1 MAWVFKDKSPG
12 NTGNEL
18 SSSVPA
24 AVSASD
30 FLESSRRVDA
40 PAEHE
45 DLYERSLQGNIKHIH
60 ASVGG
65 QNVGTTGNPTFANI
79 TVTNQLNAGSIIV
92 DATGQPNYSS
102 SIGNGLSVFGDTIDD
117 VHSVTGSFNV
127 SGSLE
132 VQTLMDLSGSSHYSM
147 SAEYFEGKG
156 TSLANAKIDNA
167 DHVPVDVFEDT
178 TSALQ
183 LPTGSRPTQPPG
195 QRGIMVG
202 GDQGPSNVSDQIQFV
217 TISTPS
223 NATDFGNLSAE
234 KKDQGAA
241 SNGVN
246 DRGITFGGLA
256 ITDVIEF
263 NTIST
268 PSDAIDF
275 GNMFEFLHGV
285 GGTSNGPNERALLIG
300 GNGQGQ
306 KNTIEFVTISTTG
319 NANDF
324 GDTVDPR
331 HLVGATSNGVNDRAV
346 YVGNSPVSTDIEFVT
361 ISTTGNAAKF
371 GDTTANFDGPRGSS
385 NDLNDRAVFN
395 NAATI
400 EFLAISHE
408 GNTLDFGDR
417 TVAAKLP
424 SGFSNGT
431 DERGMFAGGTVAPL
445 NDTIDYVTISTPGN
459 AIDFG
464 NMLSATAAG
473 YGYSNSPTQNWPYE
487 NSLDS
492 ITLFTSGSA
501 SSYSSITGSY
511 LHISASTHGQSGG
524 VYSGSSATLLE
535 TIESGSLTVSSN
547 TPPGN
552 TSVHFMGSG
561 TNNTSIETVRIN
573 TPGDATDFGGVQL
586 HRGYQNAGLSNGIL
600 QRGIFVGGM
609 YNDDVLNKQIQ
620 YITISTPGN
629 ANSFGEAGGPVNQ
642 AGGLSNGP
650 GQRGVYTRTLN
661 PGQSNGLEYL
671 TISTLGNGFD
681 FGDQTMERTLVSG
694 LSNGVHDRGVF
705 AGDKPFVSGQMDFIT
720 ISTPSN
726 ASIFGN
732 LRLQMNKPAAFSNDT
747 NGRGILASGGGLN
760 SGIINTIEHIAI
772 STLGDTAEF
781 GHLQTGA
788 NDGATGASNGRG
800 ERGIAFDMRT
810 SNPVGHL
817 PLIETITIDRPSDAV
832 TFGNCVD
839 TTPNVSSATSD
850 GATFYPQAAYPS
862 MRFSVDLAHMKAN
875 ASGSANFQSGGLF
888 TIPIITSA
896 STAQSGSNSFVR
908 GAEGAT
914 GRTGIFEAW
923 TGLVPQKVN
932 VPSGSSPQ
940 FLSFQARSGS
950 SAQNASM
957 SIASTFNVSASFTSG
972 SAVSA
977 STVAATQVFGTNT
990 IYTGEW
996 KTITSG
1002 SIVPGQRA
1010 VVGNGGSISID
1021 YATISTLGNAIDFG
1035 DGVASLDY
1043 SRGLSNGVRDR
1054 GLIAGGKI
1062 TGGADRTTIDFI
1074 TINTPANAIAGYGDI
1089 QHGDG
1094 SKGGSLSNGPDDR
1107 GLLFSNETATG
1118 KIEFLSLVSPGD
1130 ATDFGNMVHGVRD
1143 EFQHMSNG
1151 VGNRGAYT
1159 GGGPAAQT
1167 GIEFVTI
1174 SSIGDATTFGDT
1186 TVARADQ
1193 HDGGGSNDQNNRGIF
1208 AGGSDNVTIDFITLT
1223 SIGNAIDFGDLAMDG
1238 DDSYNWMATNGVGE
1252 RALVGADDVNEI
1264 AFITINTAG
1273 NSTNFGDLNSTN
1285 DDGKF
1290 ALSNGATHPAEP
1302 GSTLSVERTFTS
1314 SSIAFGSG
1322 STIFNASSSL
1332 DINGFTGQLSQ
1343 SNFATGSSIALTSRI
1358 MNTTGSGQVSASI
1371 SAGALI
1377 DFSPKTLPG
1386 ERGLLVSSDSPG
1398 NDTIGFITISTL
1410 GNAALFGEVSVAAVL
1425 KPGGSNGTGG
1435 RFVKGIGGASGD
1447 GNLSNEFFTIST
1459 CGNAVHFGYATHDR
1473 QYNSAATNGTDQ
1485 RLVVCATRNNENV
1498 EFLTIS
1504 TLGNSLLS
1512 GFDTSIFTPSKST
1525 NGVDQ
1530 GGATSNGRN
1539 GRAVWT
1545 SQLNGGTDAVH
1556 TMFYMSILSGGDS
1569 KTFGTLT
1576 GAPNFSGALSNDV
1589 DDRAVFHHQNSNI
1602 MDYITI
1608 STPMNAVDFG
1618 DNTGN
1623 GGSCVGVSNGINQRG
1638 IVYQHDTLI
1647 INYITV
1653 STPSNA
1659 VEFGE
1664 QLAAVGVS
1672 DQFGGQGGTDSAL

>member
-156 TSLANAKIDNA
+156 TSLTNAKIDNA

-400 EFLAISHE
+400 EFLGISHE

-511 LHISASTHGQSGG
+511 LHISASTQGQSGG

-547 TPPGN
+547 TPHGN

-661 PGQSNGLEYL
+661 PGQCNGLEYI

-923 TGLVPQKVN
+923 TGLVPQRVN

-940 FLSFQARSGS
+940 FLSFR
-950 SAQNASM
+950 
-957 SIASTFNVSASFTSG
+957 
-972 SAVSA
+972 
-977 STVAATQVFGTNT
+977 
-990 IYTGEW
+990 
-996 KTITSG
+996 
-1002 SIVPGQRA
+1002 
-1010 VVGNGGSISID
+1010 
-1021 YATISTLGNAIDFG
+1021 L
-1035 DGVASLDY
+1035 
-1043 SRGLSNGVRDR
+1043 
-1054 GLIAGGKI
+1054 
-1062 TGGADRTTIDFI
+1062 
-1074 TINTPANAIAGYGDI
+1074 
-1089 QHGDG
+1089 
-1094 SKGGSLSNGPDDR
+1094 
-1107 GLLFSNETATG
+1107 
-1118 KIEFLSLVSPGD
+1118 
-1130 ATDFGNMVHGVRD
+1130 
-1143 EFQHMSNG
+1143 
-1151 VGNRGAYT
+1151 
-1159 GGGPAAQT
+1159 
-1167 GIEFVTI
+1167 
-1174 SSIGDATTFGDT
+1174 
-1186 TVARADQ
+1186 
-1193 HDGGGSNDQNNRGIF
+1193 
-1208 AGGSDNVTIDFITLT
+1208 
-1223 SIGNAIDFGDLAMDG
+1223 DLA
-1238 DDSYNWMATNGVGE
+1238 
-1252 RALVGADDVNEI
+1252 LVHR
-1264 AFITINTAG
+1264 
-1273 NSTNFGDLNSTN
+1273 
-1285 DDGKF
+1285 
-1290 ALSNGATHPAEP
+1290 TH
-1302 GSTLSVERTFTS
+1302 
-1314 SSIAFGSG
+1314 
-1322 STIFNASSSL
+1322 
-1332 DINGFTGQLSQ
+1332 QCQ
-1343 SNFATGSSIALTSRI
+1343 
-1358 MNTTGSGQVSASI
+1358 
-1371 SAGALI
+1371 
-1377 DFSPKTLPG
+1377 
-1386 ERGLLVSSDSPG
+1386 
-1398 NDTIGFITISTL
+1398 
-1410 GNAALFGEVSVAAVL
+1410 
-1425 KPGGSNGTGG
+1425 
-1435 RFVKGIGGASGD
+1435 
-1447 GNLSNEFFTIST
+1447 
-1459 CGNAVHFGYATHDR
+1459 
-1473 QYNSAATNGTDQ
+1473 
-1485 RLVVCATRNNENV
+1485 
-1498 EFLTIS
+1498 
-1504 TLGNSLLS
+1504 
-1512 GFDTSIFTPSKST
+1512 
-1525 NGVDQ
+1525 
-1530 GGATSNGRN
+1530 
-1539 GRAVWT
+1539 
-1545 SQLNGGTDAVH
+1545 
-1556 TMFYMSILSGGDS
+1556 
-1569 KTFGTLT
+1569 
-1576 GAPNFSGALSNDV
+1576 
-1589 DDRAVFHHQNSNI
+1589 
-1602 MDYITI
+1602 
-1608 STPMNAVDFG
+1608 
-1618 DNTGN
+1618 
-1623 GGSCVGVSNGINQRG
+1623 
-1638 IVYQHDTLI
+1638 
-1647 INYITV
+1647 
-1653 STPSNA
+1653 
-1659 VEFGE
+1659 
-1664 QLAAVGVS
+1664 
-1672 DQFGGQGGTDSAL
+1672 